1 MVAVLYGMKTLA
13 TYLTLSIKLSCDTF
27 YNFWG
32 SFCTLSNT
40 YRLCC
45 LYYNLL
51 FVTIVARISI
61 YL

>member
-1 MVAVLYGMKTLA
+1 MVAVRYGMKTLA
-13 TYLTLSIKLSCDTF
+13 TYLTLSIELSCDMF

-40 YRLCC
+40 YAFVC
-45 LYYNLL
+45 LHYNLS
-51 FVTIVARISI
+51 FYVARISI